1 MKERCLYLAKKKG
14 AVDTALNRINRE
26 MKRVEKWFASR
37 NIKLNNVFKI
47 PKKGLMDTE
56 EEYAKELSNI
66 TKSDIEHQY
75 FTLSKYGR
83 VVRYADHVASEKFLK
98 TRESHEKRLLT
109 RYNIKADFR
118 KRWKWINPYDPLE
131 SQDAGVLLIKRYER
145 EMNFY
150 FDMNPAYKEMLD
162 HIKEYDWTLLVD
174 LITSEDVVML
184 HDVSEFAYV
193 ASKMFNIFDKMKEHG
208 IPNVNK
214 FKRKIEN
221 YMDNYEVDIEEVNDY
236 ASVRM

>member
-1 MKERCLYLAKKKG
+1 
-14 AVDTALNRINRE
+14 
-26 MKRVEKWFASR
+26 
-37 NIKLNNVFKI
+37 
-47 PKKGLMDTE
+47 MDTE

-98 TRESHEKRLLT
+98 TRHSYEKQQFTKFGRVVD
-109 RYNIKADFR
+109 YR

-162 HIKEYDWTLLVD
+162 I
-174 LITSEDVVML
+174 
-184 HDVSEFAYV
+184 AC
-193 ASKMFNIFDKMKEHG
+193 
-208 IPNVNK
+208 
-214 FKRKIEN
+214 
-221 YMDNYEVDIEEVNDY
+221 
-236 ASVRM
+236 